1 MGNGI
6 RKMEIKKQ
14 DKSSSFPMKNA
25 YFYKIF

>member
-1 MGNGI
+1 MDNSI

-14 DKSSSFPMKNA
+14 DKSSTFQMKNA